1 MRILVSGAT
10 GLVGAA
16 LTTHLS
22 GAGREVVPLG
32 RSSGAG
38 RLCWDTLAA
47 DQLEGLDAVVHLAGE
62 SIAGRRWTRRQ
73 MARIRDS
80 RVLPTA
86 RLSELLAA
94 TSRRPPVLVCASGAG
109 YYGDRGDEVCTE
121 DSDPGLGFLPETCI
135 AWEGA
140 STPARDAGIR
150 VVHMRF
156 GMVLSADG
164 GALAKMLPPF
174 RFGLGGRIGH
184 GRQYVSWIGMADVV
198 EALARA
204 LDDPDLDGPV
214 NTVAPA
220 PVTNAEFTR
229 VLAGVLGRPAVFP
242 APASMLRLML
252 GRMANDLLLAS
263 TRVEP
268 RRLLDRGFRFV
279 QPDLESCLHAL
290 LPR

>member
-94 TSRRPPVLVCASGAG
+94 MSRRPPRWPQSRAEGSS
-109 YYGDRGDEVCTE
+109 RGN
-121 DSDPGLGFLPETCI
+121 
-135 AWEGA
+135 
-140 STPARDAGIR
+140 
-150 VVHMRF
+150 
-156 GMVLSADG
+156 
-164 GALAKMLPPF
+164 
-174 RFGLGGRIGH
+174 
-184 GRQYVSWIGMADVV
+184 
-198 EALARA
+198 
-204 LDDPDLDGPV
+204 DLD
-214 NTVAPA
+214 AARSPA
-220 PVTNAEFTR
+220 A
-229 VLAGVLGRPAVFP
+229 L
-242 APASMLRLML
+242 
-252 GRMANDLLLAS
+252 
-263 TRVEP
+263 
-268 RRLLDRGFRFV
+268 RRL
-279 QPDLESCLHAL
+279 
-290 LPR
+290 PR